1 MCSFYPEKI
10 SSYLLLIAITAAS
23 FCKTS
28 ARRKYDLAL
37 SSGRNLCCQ
46 LKASIFYNPAASDI
60 SGIVTRGASLQDVHV
75 IAGKGTAMEIRDWKR
90 LYSLYG
96 GDPRQWEKKTGIAET
111 DIFRYELHWY
121 EKNGKMPVS
130 LCSL

>member
-1 MCSFYPEKI
+1 MIAAPPITI
-10 SSYLLLIAITAAS
+10 SPKFPPKDAVN
-23 FCKTS
+23 
-28 ARRKYDLAL
+28 LAEMV
-37 SSGRNLCCQ
+37 SSTFFSSSVEVNLPN
-46 LKASIFYNPAASDI
+46 LH
-60 SGIVTRGASLQDVHV
+60 GIVPRGASLQDVHV

-121 EKNGKMPVS
+121 EKNGKMPVDEIK
-130 LCSL
+130 LVRVKKK